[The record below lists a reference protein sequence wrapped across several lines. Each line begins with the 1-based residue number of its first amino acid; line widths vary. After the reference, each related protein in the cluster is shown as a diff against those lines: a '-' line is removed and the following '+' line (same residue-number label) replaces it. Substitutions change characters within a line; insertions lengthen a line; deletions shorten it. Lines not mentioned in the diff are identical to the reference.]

1 MLTLE
6 GQIRGI
12 TSTTYKEKTDEF
24 TGVVTPASTQFKVQ
38 IEYTEAQ
45 PGGDTKIVINDF
57 NLKSSAPDIKP
68 HVEKYRQLTGKQVR
82 VQVALWKVDGKAGLA
97 IPADVLPAVLT
108 PRPAA

>member
-38 IEYTEAQ
+38 VEYTEAQ
-45 PGGDTKIVINDF
+45 PGGDTKIVISDF
-57 NLKSSAPDIKP
+57 NLKSSGDIKP
-68 HVEKYRQLTGKQVR
+68 HVEKYRALTGRTVR
-82 VQVALWKVDGKAGLA
+82 VQVALWKVDGKSGLA
-97 IPADVLPAVLT
+97 IPSDVLPTVLT

>member
-12 TSTTYKEKTDEF
+12 TTTTYKAKTDEF
-24 TGVVTPASTQFKVQ
+24 TGEVTPGATQSKVQ

-45 PGGDTKIVINDF
+45 PGGESKIVINDF
-57 NLKSSAPDIKP
+57 NLKSNAPDLKP
-68 HVEKYRQLTGKQVR
+68 HVEKYRALVGRTVR
-82 VQVALWKVDGKAGLA
+82 VQVSLWKMDGKAGLS
-97 IPADVLPAVLT
+97 IPSDVLPTVLT